1 MSRFIG
7 DNALLR
13 ILYRYHCSGQGFA
26 VLKYRYSD
34 LFLGGCRSLV
44 RRACGLVFSSEQ
56 HDDGGL
62 LLAMLLRIDRRRFV
76 AGIAYHEFAA
86 ARDGDLGM
94 PVRIGHGALRRAYDL
109 YDGPGERSFVL
120 APNLYRH
127 AACLVL
133 FFISGIL
140 CFQPGGGSYTC
151 AGCRGDDHCGARSER
166 KCAQKPYQGRQR
178 TCQPE
183 QAVPA
188 FCLRSHHFKAFFSK

>member
-109 YDGPGERSFVL
+109 YDGPGEHSFVL

-127 AACLVL
+127 AACLVF

-140 CFQPGGGSYTC
+140 CFLPGSGFDTG

-166 KCAQKPYQGRQR
+166 ECAQEPDQGWQC